1 MKFLIAMAL
10 RNATGIVIQSLDFG
24 ESDKIVTFFTLEE
37 GKLKGIAKG
46 ARRSRKRFSNCLDL
60 FCHVRIQFFEKE
72 DRSLTRIDQCDGV
85 DFFPALSEDIVKMS
99 YGSYFVELVDA
110 LVGERQVNRGAFELL
125 RSFLST
131 LANQAPREEMLR
143 VFEIR
148 LLSLVGYRPHLD
160 GCVNCLKSVEEM
172 EGVYFDPARGGILC
186 KRCTNPKERV
196 FSVSKGTVKLL
207 VKSSDTELDK
217 IQRLRF
223 TPSALR
229 ESRDMLPDFIQYHVG
244 RPLKSLRFLESMKV
258 GVSS

>member
-1 MKFLIAMAL
+1 MAL

-60 FCHVRIQFFEKE
+60 FCQVRIQFFEKE
-72 DRSLTRIDQCDGV
+72 DRALTRIDQCDGV
-85 DFFPALSEDIVKMS
+85 DFFPALSEDIMKMS

-110 LVGERQVNRGAFELL
+110 LVRERQVNRGAFELL
-125 RSFLST
+125 SSFLSI
-131 LANQAPREEMLR
+131 LANHTPREEMLR

-160 GCVNCLKSVEEM
+160 GCVTCLKPVERM
-172 EGVYFDPARGGILC
+172 EEVYFDPARGGILC
-186 KRCTNPKERV
+186 ERCTNPRERV

-207 VKSSDTELDK
+207 IRSADTELDK

-223 TPSALR
+223 TPGALR
-229 ESRDMLPDFIQYHVG
+229 ESRDILPYFIQHHVS
-244 RPLKSLRFLESMKV
+244 RPLKSLRFLESMKA
-258 GVSS
+258 GVSP

>member
-1 MKFLIAMAL
+1 MKFLITMAL

-85 DFFPALSEDIVKMS
+85 DFFPALSENIVKMS

-131 LANQAPREEMLR
+131 LANHAPREEMLR

-160 GCVNCLKSVEEM
+160 GCVNCLRSVEEM

-186 KRCTNPKERV
+186 ERCYNPKERV
-196 FSVSKGTVKLL
+196 FSISKGTVKLL
-207 VKSSDTELDK
+207 VRSADTELDK

-223 TPSALR
+223 TTRAVR
-229 ESRDMLPDFIQYHVG
+229 ESRDILPYFIQHHVS

-258 GVSS
+258 GVSP